1 MADQAYQFS
10 PTGFI
15 KTVVFTAIVAGLSY
29 WLWQDVKPLLRPFK
43 GDFWAFAKD
52 LNILVNGAGLFLLVT
67 AAGMVFDHGG
77 SPTLRKRLIVA
88 AIMVALVVVLVV
100 YGRFYSK
107 EIMPLL
113 TSIIGS

>member
-1 MADQAYQFS
+1 MADESYQFS
-10 PTGFI
+10 PLGFV
-15 KTVVFTAIVAGLSY
+15 KTVAFTAVVAGLSY
-29 WLWQDVKPLLRPFK
+29 WLWQDIKPLMRPFK

-77 SPTLRKRLIVA
+77 SPTVRKRLIVA
-88 AIMVALVVVLVV
+88 ALMIALVVVLIV

-107 EIMPLL
+107 EIWPFL
-113 TSIIGS
+113 TSLVGN